1 MKVYEVG
8 GCVRDRLL
16 GREPKDIDYVVVG
29 SSFKEMVAAGYTP
42 IDATFPIFV
51 KDGNEYALARTERK
65 TGEGYRGFEVY
76 YGREVTLVED
86 LMRRDLTINA
96 IAWDPDTQS
105 YIDPSGGIRDLITRT
120 ARPVSIEAF
129 VEDPLRVFRALRFA
143 AVYELTISV
152 ELIQA
157 IQRVVN
163 GKEIETVAP
172 ERVFLELK
180 KVVESAPNELHI
192 YQYLMRLREWVPHLN
207 TPSLD
212 LMSTHCEYFP
222 LDVYSTDT
230 HRWWCV
236 ARLCAGDTSFLE
248 AIKAPNAIIKRV
260 ELLNLVDRIAT
271 APGTGQKFDLMAVLI
286 YRINRCSPEALTW
299 NQVIEFL
306 ESCRGLYVGEWRSPT
321 LFQRL
326 YEAYHSVN
334 ASDIL
339 SEVKHPG
346 EVGKRLDQQRKSS
359 MKLAY
364 LSCIGAIVNNEQWDV
379 NVHETKAIAR

>member
-1 MKVYEVG
+1 MKIYEVG

-29 SSFKEMVAAGYTP
+29 SSLEEMVVAGYTP

-65 TGEGYRGFEVY
+65 TGEGYRGFEVFY
-76 YGREVTLVED
+76 SREVTLIED

-96 IAWDPDTQS
+96 IAWDQDTQS

-120 ARPVSIEAF
+120 ARPVSVDAF
-129 VEDPLRVFRALRFA
+129 IEDPLRVFRALRFA

-172 ERVFLELK
+172 ERIFLELK

-192 YQYLMRLREWVPHLN
+192 YQYLMRLREWIPHLN

-212 LMSTHCEYFP
+212 SMSTNCEFFP
-222 LDVYSTDT
+222 LDVYNTDI

-248 AIKAPNAIIKRV
+248 SIKAPNAIVKRV

-271 APGTGQKFDLMAVLI
+271 APGTGRKFDLMATLI
-286 YRINRCSPEALTW
+286 YKVNRCSPEALTW
-299 NQVIEFL
+299 SQVIDFL
-306 ESCRGLYVGEWRSPT
+306 ETCRPLYVGEWRSPT

-334 ASDIL
+334 VSDIL
-339 SEVKHPG
+339 SVAEHPG
-346 EVGKRLDQQRKSS
+346 AIGKLLDEQRKSR

-364 LSCIGAIVNNEQWDV
+364 LSNIGAIINNEQWDV